1 MVGIVLDLVLI
12 VLLVVFIWA
21 LLTHKEQRP
30 PADDGSEEAERQL
43 EETHGNV
50 HVLRR
55 DEGEGAGGGGTP
67 QSS

>member
-1 MVGIVLDLVLI
+1 VVGIILDLVLI
-12 VLLVVFIWA
+12 VLLCVFIWA

-30 PADDGSEEAERQL
+30 PADDGSEEASAQL

-55 DEGEGAGGGGTP
+55 DE
-67 QSS
+67 